1 MKNLKVVFM
10 GTPDFAVP
18 ILERLIEETNVL
30 LVVTQPDKVRGRNN
44 KVSFSPVKELAVKN
58 NIEVFQP
65 EKIKENYKI
74 IIDKN
79 PDIIITAA
87 YGQIIPEELLF
98 FSKYKAINVHAS
110 LLPKYRGG
118 APINRAIENGEKY
131 LGITIMYMDKLMDN
145 GDMISQRKIELKEE
159 DNFDTMNEKL
169 SILGR
174 DLLMDTLP
182 SVLSGTNE
190 REKQKEEDVTII
202 KLLKKEELLIDFNK
216 DAISVYNKIRS
227 LDSVPGAYA
236 FLNNKKYKLFDVRVG
251 SEKLDAVSKIID
263 IKDYLEIACKNGTIK
278 VYNIQEEGKKKMSIK
293 DFFNGHKKEEFLNK
307 RFNYEENN

>member
-1 MKNLKVVFM
+1 MKDLKVVFM

-18 ILERLIEETNVL
+18 ILEKLITDTEVL

-44 KVSFSPVKELAVKN
+44 KISFSPIKEIAVKN

-65 EKIKENYKI
+65 EKIKQDYQT

-98 FSKYKAINVHAS
+98 FTKYKAINVHAS

-159 DNFDTMNEKL
+159 DNFDTMNKKL

-182 SVLSGTNE
+182 SIINSTNE
-190 REKQKEEDVTII
+190 RIKQKEEDVTII
-202 KLLKKEELLIDFNK
+202 KLLNKEELLIDFNN
-216 DAISVYNKIRS
+216 DFVSVFNKIRS
-227 LDSVPGAYA
+227 LDSVPGAYT
-236 FLNNKKYKLFDVRVG
+236 FLNNKKYKLYDVRLGKNVIDEIG
-251 SEKLDAVSKIID
+251 KVVD

-278 VYNIQEEGKKKMSIK
+278 VYSIQEECNKKMNIK
-293 DFFNGHKKEEFLNK
+293 DFFNGHKKEDFLYK
-307 RFNYEENN
+307 RFNNEENN

>member
-1 MKNLKVVFM
+1 MKDLKVVFM

-18 ILERLIEETNVL
+18 ILEKLITDTEVL

-44 KVSFSPVKELAVKN
+44 KISFSPIKEIAVKN

-65 EKIKENYKI
+65 EKIKQDYQT

-98 FSKYKAINVHAS
+98 FTKYKAINVHAS

-118 APINRAIENGEKY
+118 TPINRAIENGEKY

-159 DNFDTMNEKL
+159 DNFDTMNKKL

-182 SVLSGTNE
+182 SIINSTNE
-190 REKQKEEDVTII
+190 RIKQKEEDVTII
-202 KLLKKEELLIDFNK
+202 KLLNKEELLIDFNN
-216 DAISVYNKIRS
+216 DFISVFNKIRS

-236 FLNNKKYKLFDVRVG
+236 FLNNKKYKLYDVRLGKNVIDEIG
-251 SEKLDAVSKIID
+251 KVVD

-278 VYNIQEEGKKKMSIK
+278 VYSIQEEGKKKMNIK
-293 DFFNGHKKEEFLNK
+293 DFFNGHKKEDFLYK
-307 RFNYEENN
+307 RFNNEENN

>member
-65 EKIKENYKI
+65 EKIKEDYKI

-145 GDMISQRKIELKEE
+145 GDMISQKKIELKEE

-227 LDSVPGAYA
+227 IDSVPGAYA

-251 SEKLDAVSKIID
+251 SEKLDDVSKIID

-278 VYNIQEEGKKKMSIK
+278 VYTIQEEGKKKMSIK
-293 DFFNGHKKEEFLNK
+293 NH
-307 RFNYEENN
+307 YH

>member
-1 MKNLKVVFM
+1 MKDLKVVFM

-18 ILERLIEETNVL
+18 ILEKLITDTEVL

-44 KVSFSPVKELAVKN
+44 KISVAPIKEIAVKN

-65 EKIKENYKI
+65 EKIKQDYQT

-98 FSKYKAINVHAS
+98 FTKYKAINVHAS

-159 DNFDTMNEKL
+159 DNFDTMNKKL

-182 SVLSGTNE
+182 SIINSTNE
-190 REKQKEEDVTII
+190 RIKQKEEDVTII
-202 KLLKKEELLIDFNK
+202 KLLNKEELLIDFNN
-216 DAISVYNKIRS
+216 DFISVFNKIRS

-236 FLNNKKYKLFDVRVG
+236 FLNNKKYKLYDVRLGKNVIDEIG
-251 SEKLDAVSKIID
+251 KIVD

-278 VYNIQEEGKKKMSIK
+278 VYSIQEEGKKKMNIK
-293 DFFNGHKKEEFLNK
+293 DFFNGHKKEDFLYK
-307 RFNYEENN
+307 RFNNEENN

>member
-1 MKNLKVVFM
+1 MKDLKVVFM

-18 ILERLIEETNVL
+18 ILEKLITDTEVL
-30 LVVTQPDKVRGRNN
+30 LIVTQPDKVRGRNN
-44 KVSFSPVKELAVKN
+44 KISFSPIKEIAVKN

-65 EKIKENYKI
+65 EKIKQDYQT

-98 FSKYKAINVHAS
+98 FTKYKAINVHAS

-159 DNFDTMNEKL
+159 DNFDTMNKKL

-182 SVLSGTNE
+182 SIINSTNE
-190 REKQKEEDVTII
+190 RIKQKEEDVTII
-202 KLLKKEELLIDFNK
+202 KLLNKEELLIDFNN
-216 DAISVYNKIRS
+216 DFVSVFNKIRS
-227 LDSVPGAYA
+227 LDSVPGAYT
-236 FLNNKKYKLFDVRVG
+236 FLNNKKYKLYDVRLGKNVIDEIG
-251 SEKLDAVSKIID
+251 KVVD

-278 VYNIQEEGKKKMSIK
+278 VYSIQEEGKKKMNIK
-293 DFFNGHKKEEFLNK
+293 DYFNGHKKEDFLYK
-307 RFNYEENN
+307 RFNNEENN

>member
-278 VYNIQEEGKKKMSIK
+278 VYTIQEEGKKKMSIK

>member
-1 MKNLKVVFM
+1 MKDLKVVFM

-18 ILERLIEETNVL
+18 ILEKLITDTEVL

-44 KVSFSPVKELAVKN
+44 KISFSPIKEIAVKN

-65 EKIKENYKI
+65 EKIKQDYQT

-98 FSKYKAINVHAS
+98 FTKYKAINVHAS

-159 DNFDTMNEKL
+159 DNFDTMNKKL

-182 SVLSGTNE
+182 SIINSTNE
-190 REKQKEEDVTII
+190 RIKQKEEDVTII
-202 KLLKKEELLIDFNK
+202 KLLNKEELLIDFNN
-216 DAISVYNKIRS
+216 DFISVFNKIRS

-236 FLNNKKYKLFDVRVG
+236 FLNNKKYKLYDVRLGKNVIDEIG
-251 SEKLDAVSKIID
+251 KVVD

-278 VYNIQEEGKKKMSIK
+278 VYYIQEEGKKKMNIK
-293 DFFNGHKKEEFLNK
+293 DFFNGHKKEDFLYK
-307 RFNYEENN
+307 RFNNEENN

>member
-1 MKNLKVVFM
+1 MKDLKVVFM

-18 ILERLIEETNVL
+18 ILEKLITDTEVL

-44 KVSFSPVKELAVKN
+44 KISFSPIKEIAVKN

-65 EKIKENYKI
+65 EKIKQDYQT

-98 FSKYKAINVHAS
+98 FTKHKAINVHAS

-159 DNFDTMNEKL
+159 DNFDTMNKKL

-182 SVLSGTNE
+182 SIINSTNE
-190 REKQKEEDVTII
+190 RIKQKEEDVTII
-202 KLLKKEELLIDFNK
+202 KLLNKEELLIDFNN
-216 DAISVYNKIRS
+216 DFISVFNKIRS

-236 FLNNKKYKLFDVRVG
+236 FLNNKKYKLYDVRLGKNVIDEIG
-251 SEKLDAVSKIID
+251 KIVD

-278 VYNIQEEGKKKMSIK
+278 VYSIQEEGKKKMNIK
-293 DFFNGHKKEEFLNK
+293 DFFNGHKKEDFLYK
-307 RFNYEENN
+307 RFNDEENN

>member
-1 MKNLKVVFM
+1 MKDLKVVFM

-18 ILERLIEETNVL
+18 ILEKLITDTEVL

-44 KVSFSPVKELAVKN
+44 KISFSPIKEIAVKN

-65 EKIKENYKI
+65 EKIKQDYQT

-98 FSKYKAINVHAS
+98 FTKYKAINVHAS

-159 DNFDTMNEKL
+159 DNFDTMNKRL

-182 SVLSGTNE
+182 SIINSTNE
-190 REKQKEEDVTII
+190 RIKQKEEDVTII
-202 KLLKKEELLIDFNK
+202 KLLNKEELLIDFNN
-216 DAISVYNKIRS
+216 DFVSVFNKIRS
-227 LDSVPGAYA
+227 LDSIPGAYA
-236 FLNNKKYKLFDVRVG
+236 FLNNKKYKLYDVRLG
-251 SEKLDAVSKIID
+251 KNIIDEIGKVVD

-278 VYNIQEEGKKKMSIK
+278 VYSIQEEGKKKMNIK
-293 DFFNGHKKEEFLNK
+293 DFFNGHKKEDFLYK
-307 RFNYEENN
+307 RFNNEENN

>member
-18 ILERLIEETNVL
+18 ILEKLITDTEVL

-44 KVSFSPVKELAVKN
+44 KISFSPIKEIAVKN

-65 EKIKENYKI
+65 EKIKQDYQT

-98 FSKYKAINVHAS
+98 FTKYKAINVHAS

-159 DNFDTMNEKL
+159 DNFDTMNKKL

-182 SVLSGTNE
+182 SIINSTNE
-190 REKQKEEDVTII
+190 RIKQKEEDVTII
-202 KLLKKEELLIDFNK
+202 KLLNKEELLIDFNN
-216 DAISVYNKIRS
+216 DFVSVFNKIRS

-236 FLNNKKYKLFDVRVG
+236 FLNNKKYKLYDVRLGKNVIDEIG
-251 SEKLDAVSKIID
+251 KLVD

-278 VYNIQEEGKKKMSIK
+278 VYSIQEEGKKKMNIK
-293 DFFNGHKKEEFLNK
+293 DFFNGHKKEDFLYK
-307 RFNYEENN
+307 RFNNEENN

>member
-65 EKIKENYKI
+65 EKIKEDYKI

-182 SVLSGTNE
+182 LVLSGTNE

-216 DAISVYNKIRS
+216 DAIFVYNKIRS

-251 SEKLDAVSKIID
+251 SEKLDDVSKIID

-278 VYNIQEEGKKKMSIK
+278 VYSIQEEGKKKMSIK

>member
-1 MKNLKVVFM
+1 MKDLKVVFM

-18 ILERLIEETNVL
+18 ILEKLITDTEVL

-44 KVSFSPVKELAVKN
+44 KISFSPIKEIAVKN

-65 EKIKENYKI
+65 EKIKQDYQT

-98 FSKYKAINVHAS
+98 FTKYKAINVHAS

-159 DNFDTMNEKL
+159 DNFDTMNKKL

-182 SVLSGTNE
+182 SIINSTNE
-190 REKQKEEDVTII
+190 IIKQKEEDVTII
-202 KLLKKEELLIDFNK
+202 KLLNKEELLIDFNN
-216 DAISVYNKIRS
+216 DFVSVFNKIRS

-236 FLNNKKYKLFDVRVG
+236 FLNNKKYKLYDVRLGKNVIDEIG
-251 SEKLDAVSKIID
+251 KVVD

-278 VYNIQEEGKKKMSIK
+278 VYSIQEEGKKKMNIK
-293 DFFNGHKKEEFLNK
+293 DFFNGHKKEDFLYK
-307 RFNYEENN
+307 RFNNEENN

>member
-44 KVSFSPVKELAVKN
+44 KVSFSPVKEVALKN

-65 EKIKENYKI
+65 ERIKEDYQV

-98 FSKYKAINVHAS
+98 FTKYKAINVHAS

-118 APINRAIENGEKY
+118 APISRAIENGEKY

-145 GDMISQRKIELKEE
+145 GDMISQRKIELQEE

-182 SVLSGTNE
+182 SILNATNE
-190 REKQKEEDVTII
+190 RIKQKEEDVTII

-236 FLNNKKYKLFDVRVG
+236 FLNNKKYKLFDVRLG
-251 SEKLDAVSKIID
+251 SKKIDTISKIID
-263 IKDYLEIACKNGTIK
+263 IKDYLEVACKNGTIK
-278 VYNIQEEGKKKMSIK
+278 IYSIQEEGKKKMSIK

>member
-65 EKIKENYKI
+65 EKIKEDYKI

-182 SVLSGTNE
+182 SILNATNE
-190 REKQKEEDVTII
+190 RIKQKEEDVTII

-251 SEKLDAVSKIID
+251 SEKLDDVSKIID
-263 IKDYLEIACKNGTIK
+263 IKDYLEIACKDGTIK
-278 VYNIQEEGKKKMSIK
+278 VYTIQEEGKKKMSIK

>member
-65 EKIKENYKI
+65 EKIKEDYKI

-174 DLLMDTLP
+174 DLLIDTLP

-278 VYNIQEEGKKKMSIK
+278 VYTIQEEGKKKMSIK

>member
-1 MKNLKVVFM
+1 MKDLKVVFM

-18 ILERLIEETNVL
+18 ILEKLITDTEVL

-44 KVSFSPVKELAVKN
+44 KISFSPIKEIAVKN

-65 EKIKENYKI
+65 EKIKQDYQT

-98 FSKYKAINVHAS
+98 FTKYKAINVHAS

-159 DNFDTMNEKL
+159 DNFVTMNKKL

-182 SVLSGTNE
+182 SIINSTNE
-190 REKQKEEDVTII
+190 RIKQKEEDVTII
-202 KLLKKEELLIDFNK
+202 KLLNKEELLIDFNN
-216 DAISVYNKIRS
+216 DFISVFNKIRS

-236 FLNNKKYKLFDVRVG
+236 FLNNKKYKLYDVRLGKNVIDEIG
-251 SEKLDAVSKIID
+251 KVVD

-278 VYNIQEEGKKKMSIK
+278 VYSIQEEGKKKMNIK
-293 DFFNGHKKEEFLNK
+293 DFFNGHKKEDFLYK
-307 RFNYEENN
+307 RFNNEENN

>member
-1 MKNLKVVFM
+1 MKDLKVVFM

-18 ILERLIEETNVL
+18 ILEKLITDTEVL

-44 KVSFSPVKELAVKN
+44 KISFSLIKEIAVKN

-65 EKIKENYKI
+65 EKIKQDYQT

-98 FSKYKAINVHAS
+98 FTKYKAINVHAS

-159 DNFDTMNEKL
+159 DNFDTMNKKL

-174 DLLMDTLP
+174 DLLMNTLP
-182 SVLSGTNE
+182 SIINSTNE
-190 REKQKEEDVTII
+190 RIKQKEEDVTII
-202 KLLKKEELLIDFNK
+202 KLLNKEELLIDFNN
-216 DAISVYNKIRS
+216 DFISVFNKIRS

-236 FLNNKKYKLFDVRVG
+236 FLNNKKYKLYDVRLG
-251 SEKLDAVSKIID
+251 KNIIDEIGKVVD
-263 IKDYLEIACKNGTIK
+263 IKDYLEIACKM
-278 VYNIQEEGKKKMSIK
+278 E
-293 DFFNGHKKEEFLNK
+293 L
-307 RFNYEENN
+307 

>member
-1 MKNLKVVFM
+1 MKDLKVVFM
-10 GTPDFAVP
+10 GTSDFAVP
-18 ILERLIEETNVL
+18 ILEKLITDTEVL

-44 KVSFSPVKELAVKN
+44 KISFSPIKEIAVKN

-65 EKIKENYKI
+65 EKIKQDYQT

-98 FSKYKAINVHAS
+98 FTKYKAINVHAS

-159 DNFDTMNEKL
+159 DNFDTMNKKL

-182 SVLSGTNE
+182 SIINSTNE
-190 REKQKEEDVTII
+190 RIKQKEEDVTII
-202 KLLKKEELLIDFNK
+202 KLLNKEELLIDFNN
-216 DAISVYNKIRS
+216 DFVSVFNKIRS

-236 FLNNKKYKLFDVRVG
+236 FLNNKKYKLYDVRLGKNVIDEIG
-251 SEKLDAVSKIID
+251 KVVD

-278 VYNIQEEGKKKMSIK
+278 VYSIQEEGKKKMNIK
-293 DFFNGHKKEEFLNK
+293 DFFNGHKKEDFLYK
-307 RFNYEENN
+307 RFNNEENN

>member
-1 MKNLKVVFM
+1 MKDLKVVFM

-18 ILERLIEETNVL
+18 ILEKLITDTEVL

-44 KVSFSPVKELAVKN
+44 KISFSPIKEIAVKN

-65 EKIKENYKI
+65 EKIKQDYQT

-98 FSKYKAINVHAS
+98 FTKYKAINVHAS

-159 DNFDTMNEKL
+159 DNFDTMNKKL

-182 SVLSGTNE
+182 SIINSTNE
-190 REKQKEEDVTII
+190 RIKQKEENVTII
-202 KLLKKEELLIDFNK
+202 KLLNKEELLIDFNN
-216 DAISVYNKIRS
+216 DFISVFNKIRS
-227 LDSVPGAYA
+227 LDSIPGAYA
-236 FLNNKKYKLFDVRVG
+236 FLNNKKYKLYDVRLGKNVIDEIG
-251 SEKLDAVSKIID
+251 KVVD

-278 VYNIQEEGKKKMSIK
+278 VYSIQEEGKKKMNIK
-293 DFFNGHKKEEFLNK
+293 DFFNGHKKEDFLYK
-307 RFNYEENN
+307 RFNNEENN

>member
-65 EKIKENYKI
+65 EKIKEDYKI

-110 LLPKYRGG
+110 FLPKYRGG

-251 SEKLDAVSKIID
+251 SEKLDDVSKIID
-263 IKDYLEIACKNGTIK
+263 IKDYLEIACKDGTIK
-278 VYNIQEEGKKKMSIK
+278 VYTIQEEGKKKMSIK

>member
-1 MKNLKVVFM
+1 MKDLKVVFM

-18 ILERLIEETNVL
+18 ILEKLILETNVL

-65 EKIKENYKI
+65 ERIKEDYQV

-98 FSKYKAINVHAS
+98 FTKYKAINVHAS

-118 APINRAIENGEKY
+118 APISRAIENGEKY

-251 SEKLDAVSKIID
+251 SEKLDDVSKIID

-278 VYNIQEEGKKKMSIK
+278 VYSIQEEGKKKMSIK

>member
-44 KVSFSPVKELAVKN
+44 KVSFSPVKKLAVKN

-65 EKIKENYKI
+65 EKIKEDYKI

-251 SEKLDAVSKIID
+251 SEKLDDVSKIID
-263 IKDYLEIACKNGTIK
+263 IKDYLEIACKDGTIK
-278 VYNIQEEGKKKMSIK
+278 VYTIQEEGKKKMSIK

>member
-1 MKNLKVVFM
+1 MKDLKVVFM

-18 ILERLIEETNVL
+18 ILEKLITDTEVL

-44 KVSFSPVKELAVKN
+44 KISFSPIKEIAVKN

-65 EKIKENYKI
+65 EKIKQDYQT

-98 FSKYKAINVHAS
+98 FTKYKAINVHAS

-159 DNFDTMNEKL
+159 DNFDTMNKKL

-182 SVLSGTNE
+182 SIINSTNE
-190 REKQKEEDVTII
+190 RIKQKEEDVTII
-202 KLLKKEELLIDFNK
+202 KLLNKEELLIDFNN
-216 DAISVYNKIRS
+216 DFVSVFNKIRS
-227 LDSVPGAYA
+227 CS
-236 FLNNKKYKLFDVRVG
+236 R
-251 SEKLDAVSKIID
+251 
-263 IKDYLEIACKNGTIK
+263 
-278 VYNIQEEGKKKMSIK
+278 SIY
-293 DFFNGHKKEEFLNK
+293 FFK
-307 RFNYEENN
+307 

>member
-1 MKNLKVVFM
+1 MKDLKVVFM

-18 ILERLIEETNVL
+18 ILEKLITDTEVL
-30 LVVTQPDKVRGRNN
+30 LIVTQPDKVRGRNN
-44 KVSFSPVKELAVKN
+44 KISFSPIKEIAIKN

-65 EKIKENYKI
+65 ETIKQDYQT

-98 FSKYKAINVHAS
+98 FTKYKAINVHAS

-159 DNFDTMNEKL
+159 DNFDTMNKKL

-182 SVLSGTNE
+182 SIINSTNE
-190 REKQKEEDVTII
+190 RIKQKEEDVTII
-202 KLLKKEELLIDFNK
+202 KLLNKEELLIDFNN
-216 DAISVYNKIRS
+216 DFVSVFNKIRS
-227 LDSVPGAYA
+227 LDSVPGAYT
-236 FLNNKKYKLFDVRVG
+236 FLNNKKYKLYDVRLGKNVIDEIG
-251 SEKLDAVSKIID
+251 KVVD

-278 VYNIQEEGKKKMSIK
+278 VYSIQEEGKKKMNIK
-293 DFFNGHKKEEFLNK
+293 DFFNGHKKEDFLYK
-307 RFNYEENN
+307 RFNNEENN

>member
-278 VYNIQEEGKKKMSIK
+278 VYTIQEEGKKKMSIK
-293 DFFNGHKKEEFLNK
+293 DFLNGHKKEEFLNK

>member
-1 MKNLKVVFM
+1 MKDLKVVFM

-18 ILERLIEETNVL
+18 ILEKLITDTEVL

-44 KVSFSPVKELAVKN
+44 KISFSPIKEIAVKN

-65 EKIKENYKI
+65 EKIKQDYQT

-98 FSKYKAINVHAS
+98 FTKYKAINVHAS

-159 DNFDTMNEKL
+159 DNFDTMNKKL

-182 SVLSGTNE
+182 SIINSTNK
-190 REKQKEEDVTII
+190 RIKQKEEDVTII
-202 KLLKKEELLIDFNK
+202 KLLNKEELLIDFNN
-216 DAISVYNKIRS
+216 DFISVFNKIRS
-227 LDSVPGAYA
+227 LDSVPGAYT
-236 FLNNKKYKLFDVRVG
+236 FLNNKKYKLYDVRLGKNVIDEIG
-251 SEKLDAVSKIID
+251 KVVD
-263 IKDYLEIACKNGTIK
+263 IKDYLEIVCKNGTIK
-278 VYNIQEEGKKKMSIK
+278 VYSIQEEGKKKMNIK
-293 DFFNGHKKEEFLNK
+293 DFFNGHKKEDFLYK
-307 RFNYEENN
+307 RFNNEENN

>member
-65 EKIKENYKI
+65 EKIKEDYKI

-263 IKDYLEIACKNGTIK
+263 IKDYLEIACKDGTIK
-278 VYNIQEEGKKKMSIK
+278 VYTIQEEGKKKMSIK

>member
-65 EKIKENYKI
+65 EKIKEDYKI

-278 VYNIQEEGKKKMSIK
+278 VYTIQEEGKKKMSIK

>member
-1 MKNLKVVFM
+1 MKDLKVVFM

-18 ILERLIEETNVL
+18 ILEKLITDTEVL

-44 KVSFSPVKELAVKN
+44 KISFSPIKEIAVKN

-65 EKIKENYKI
+65 EKIKQDYQT

-98 FSKYKAINVHAS
+98 FTKYKAINVHAS

-118 APINRAIENGEKY
+118 APINRAIENGERY

-159 DNFDTMNEKL
+159 DNFDTMNKKL

-182 SVLSGTNE
+182 SIINSTNE
-190 REKQKEEDVTII
+190 IIKQKEEDVTII
-202 KLLKKEELLIDFNK
+202 KLLNKEELLIDFNN
-216 DAISVYNKIRS
+216 DFISVFNKIRS

-236 FLNNKKYKLFDVRVG
+236 FLNNKKYKLYDVRLGKNVIDEIG
-251 SEKLDAVSKIID
+251 KIVD

-278 VYNIQEEGKKKMSIK
+278 VYSIQEEGKKKMNIK
-293 DFFNGHKKEEFLNK
+293 DFFNGHKKEDFLYK
-307 RFNYEENN
+307 RFNNEENN

>member
-1 MKNLKVVFM
+1 MKDLKVVFM

-18 ILERLIEETNVL
+18 ILEKLITDTEVL

-44 KVSFSPVKELAVKN
+44 KISFSPIKEVAVKN

-65 EKIKENYKI
+65 EKIKQDYQT

-98 FSKYKAINVHAS
+98 FTKYKAINVHAS

-159 DNFDTMNEKL
+159 DNFDTMNKKL

-182 SVLSGTNE
+182 SIINSTNE
-190 REKQKEEDVTII
+190 RIKQKEEDVTII
-202 KLLKKEELLIDFNK
+202 KLLNKEELLIDFNN
-216 DAISVYNKIRS
+216 DFISVFNKIRS

-236 FLNNKKYKLFDVRVG
+236 FLNNKKYKLYDVRL
-251 SEKLDAVSKIID
+251 EKNVIDEIGKVVD

-278 VYNIQEEGKKKMSIK
+278 VYSIQEEGKKKMNIK
-293 DFFNGHKKEEFLNK
+293 DFFNGHKKEDFLYK
-307 RFNYEENN
+307 RFNNEENN

>member
-65 EKIKENYKI
+65 EKIKEDYKI

-278 VYNIQEEGKKKMSIK
+278 IYSIQEEGKKKMSIK

>member
-1 MKNLKVVFM
+1 MKDLKVVFM

-18 ILERLIEETNVL
+18 ILEKLITDTEVL

-44 KVSFSPVKELAVKN
+44 KISFSPIKEIAVKN

-65 EKIKENYKI
+65 EKIKQDYQT

-98 FSKYKAINVHAS
+98 FTKYKAINVHAS

-159 DNFDTMNEKL
+159 DNFDTMNKKL

-182 SVLSGTNE
+182 SIINSTNE
-190 REKQKEEDVTII
+190 RIKQKEEDVTII
-202 KLLKKEELLIDFNK
+202 KLLNKEELLIDFNN
-216 DAISVYNKIRS
+216 DFVSVFNKIRS
-227 LDSVPGAYA
+227 LDSVPGAYT
-236 FLNNKKYKLFDVRVG
+236 FLNNKKYKLYDVRLG
-251 SEKLDAVSKIID
+251 KNIIDEIGKVVD

-278 VYNIQEEGKKKMSIK
+278 VYSIQEEGKKKMNIK
-293 DFFNGHKKEEFLNK
+293 DFFNGHKKEDFLYK
-307 RFNYEENN
+307 RFNNEENN

>member
-1 MKNLKVVFM
+1 MKDLKVVFM

-18 ILERLIEETNVL
+18 ILEKLITDTEVL

-44 KVSFSPVKELAVKN
+44 KISFSPIKEISVKN

-65 EKIKENYKI
+65 EKIKQDYQT

-98 FSKYKAINVHAS
+98 FTKYKAINVHAS

-159 DNFDTMNEKL
+159 DNFDTMNKKL

-182 SVLSGTNE
+182 SIINSTNE
-190 REKQKEEDVTII
+190 RIKQKEEDVTII
-202 KLLKKEELLIDFNK
+202 KLLNKEELLIDFNN
-216 DAISVYNKIRS
+216 DFVSVFNKIRS
-227 LDSVPGAYA
+227 LDSVPGAYT
-236 FLNNKKYKLFDVRVG
+236 FLNNKKYKLYDVRLG
-251 SEKLDAVSKIID
+251 KNIIDEIGKVVD

-278 VYNIQEEGKKKMSIK
+278 VYSIQEEGKKKMNIK
-293 DFFNGHKKEEFLNK
+293 DFFNGHKKEDFLYK
-307 RFNYEENN
+307 RFNNEENN

>member
-1 MKNLKVVFM
+1 M
-10 GTPDFAVP
+10 
-18 ILERLIEETNVL
+18 
-30 LVVTQPDKVRGRNN
+30 VVTQPDKVRGRNN
-44 KVSFSPVKELAVKN
+44 KISFSPIKEIAVKN

-65 EKIKENYKI
+65 EKIKQDYQT

-98 FSKYKAINVHAS
+98 FTKYKAINVHAS

-159 DNFDTMNEKL
+159 DNFDTMNKKL

-182 SVLSGTNE
+182 SIINSTNE
-190 REKQKEEDVTII
+190 RIKQKEEDVTII
-202 KLLKKEELLIDFNK
+202 KLLNKEELLIDFNN
-216 DAISVYNKIRS
+216 DFVSVFNKIRS
-227 LDSVPGAYA
+227 LDSVPGAYT
-236 FLNNKKYKLFDVRVG
+236 FLNNKKYKLYDVRLG
-251 SEKLDAVSKIID
+251 KNIIDEIGKVVD

-278 VYNIQEEGKKKMSIK
+278 VYSIQEEGKKKMNIK
-293 DFFNGHKKEEFLNK
+293 DFFNGHKKEDFLYK
-307 RFNYEENN
+307 RFNNEENN

>member
-1 MKNLKVVFM
+1 MKDLKVVFM

-18 ILERLIEETNVL
+18 ILEKLITDTEVL

-44 KVSFSPVKELAVKN
+44 KISFSPIKEIAVKN

-65 EKIKENYKI
+65 EKIKQDYQT

-87 YGQIIPEELLF
+87 YGQIIPEKLLF
-98 FSKYKAINVHAS
+98 FTKYKAINVHAS

-131 LGITIMYMDKLMDN
+131 LGITIMHMDKLMDN

-159 DNFDTMNEKL
+159 DNFDTMNKKL

-182 SVLSGTNE
+182 SIINSTNE
-190 REKQKEEDVTII
+190 RIKQKEEDITII
-202 KLLKKEELLIDFNK
+202 KLLNKEELLIDFNN
-216 DAISVYNKIRS
+216 DFISVFNKIRS

-236 FLNNKKYKLFDVRVG
+236 FLNNKKYKLYDVRLG
-251 SEKLDAVSKIID
+251 KNIIDEIGKVVD

-278 VYNIQEEGKKKMSIK
+278 VYSIQEEGKKKMNIK
-293 DFFNGHKKEEFLNK
+293 DFFNGHKKEDFLYK
-307 RFNYEENN
+307 RFNNEENN

>member
-1 MKNLKVVFM
+1 MKDLKVVFM

-18 ILERLIEETNVL
+18 ILEKLITDTEVL

-44 KVSFSPVKELAVKN
+44 KISFSPIKEIAVKN

-65 EKIKENYKI
+65 EKIKQDYQT

-98 FSKYKAINVHAS
+98 FTKYKAINVHAS

-159 DNFDTMNEKL
+159 DNFDTMNKKL

-182 SVLSGTNE
+182 SIINSTNE
-190 REKQKEEDVTII
+190 RIKQKEEDVTII
-202 KLLKKEELLIDFNK
+202 KLLNKEELLIDFNN
-216 DAISVYNKIRS
+216 DFVSVFNKIRS
-227 LDSVPGAYA
+227 LDSVPGAYT
-236 FLNNKKYKLFDVRVG
+236 FLNNKKYKLYDVRLGKNVIDEIG
-251 SEKLDAVSKIID
+251 KVVD

-278 VYNIQEEGKKKMSIK
+278 VYSIQKEGKKKMNIK
-293 DFFNGHKKEEFLNK
+293 DFFNGHKKEDFLYK
-307 RFNYEENN
+307 RFNNEENN

>member
-1 MKNLKVVFM
+1 MKDLKVVFM

-18 ILERLIEETNVL
+18 ILEKLITDTEVL

-44 KVSFSPVKELAVKN
+44 KISFSPIKEIAVKN

-65 EKIKENYKI
+65 EKIKQDYQT

-98 FSKYKAINVHAS
+98 FTKYKAINVHAS

-159 DNFDTMNEKL
+159 DNFDTMNKKL

-182 SVLSGTNE
+182 SIINSTNE
-190 REKQKEEDVTII
+190 RIKQKEEYVTII
-202 KLLKKEELLIDFNK
+202 KLLNKEELLIDFNN
-216 DAISVYNKIRS
+216 DFISVFNKIRS
-227 LDSVPGAYA
+227 LDSVPGAYT
-236 FLNNKKYKLFDVRVG
+236 FLNNKKYKLYDVRLGKNVIDEIG
-251 SEKLDAVSKIID
+251 KVVD

-278 VYNIQEEGKKKMSIK
+278 VYSIQEEGKKKMNIK
-293 DFFNGHKKEEFLNK
+293 DFFNGHKKEDFLYK
-307 RFNYEENN
+307 RFNNEENN

>member
-1 MKNLKVVFM
+1 MKDLKVVFM
-10 GTPDFAVP
+10 GTPYFAVP
-18 ILERLIEETNVL
+18 ILEKLITDTEVL

-44 KVSFSPVKELAVKN
+44 KISFSPIKEIAVKN

-65 EKIKENYKI
+65 EKIKQDYQT

-98 FSKYKAINVHAS
+98 FTKYKAINVHAS

-159 DNFDTMNEKL
+159 DNFDTMNKKL

-174 DLLMDTLP
+174 NLLMDTLP
-182 SVLSGTNE
+182 SIINSTNE
-190 REKQKEEDVTII
+190 RIKQKEEDVTII
-202 KLLKKEELLIDFNK
+202 KLLNKEELLIDFNN
-216 DAISVYNKIRS
+216 DFVSVFNKIRS
-227 LDSVPGAYA
+227 LDSVPGAYT
-236 FLNNKKYKLFDVRVG
+236 FLNNKKYKLYDVRLGKNVINEIG
-251 SEKLDAVSKIID
+251 KVVD

-278 VYNIQEEGKKKMSIK
+278 VYSIQEEGKKKMNIK
-293 DFFNGHKKEEFLNK
+293 DFFNGHKKEDFLYK
-307 RFNYEENN
+307 RFNNEENN

>member
-1 MKNLKVVFM
+1 MKDLKVVFM

-18 ILERLIEETNVL
+18 ILEKLITDTEVL

-44 KVSFSPVKELAVKN
+44 KISFSPIKEIAVKN

-65 EKIKENYKI
+65 EKVKQDYQT

-98 FSKYKAINVHAS
+98 FTKYKAINVHAS

-159 DNFDTMNEKL
+159 DNFDTMNKKL

-182 SVLSGTNE
+182 SIINSTNE
-190 REKQKEEDVTII
+190 RIKQKEEDVTII
-202 KLLKKEELLIDFNK
+202 KLLNKEELLIDFNN
-216 DAISVYNKIRS
+216 DFVSVFNKIRS

-236 FLNNKKYKLFDVRVG
+236 FLNNKKYKLYDVRLGKNVIDEIG
-251 SEKLDAVSKIID
+251 KVVD

-278 VYNIQEEGKKKMSIK
+278 VYSIQEEGKKKMNIK
-293 DFFNGHKKEEFLNK
+293 DFFNGHKKEDFLYK
-307 RFNYEENN
+307 RFNNEENN

>member
-1 MKNLKVVFM
+1 MKDLKVVFM

-18 ILERLIEETNVL
+18 ILEKLITDTEVL

-44 KVSFSPVKELAVKN
+44 KISFSPIKEIAVKN

-65 EKIKENYKI
+65 EKIKQDYQT
-74 IIDKN
+74 IIDKK

-98 FSKYKAINVHAS
+98 FTKYKAINVHAS

-159 DNFDTMNEKL
+159 DNFDTMNKKL

-182 SVLSGTNE
+182 SIINSTNE
-190 REKQKEEDVTII
+190 RIKQKEEDVTII
-202 KLLKKEELLIDFNK
+202 KLLNKEELLIDFNN
-216 DAISVYNKIRS
+216 DFVSVFNKIRS

-236 FLNNKKYKLFDVRVG
+236 FLNHKKYKLYDVRLG
-251 SEKLDAVSKIID
+251 KNIIDEIGKVVD

-278 VYNIQEEGKKKMSIK
+278 VYSIQEEGKKKMNIK
-293 DFFNGHKKEEFLNK
+293 DFFNGHKKEDFLYK
-307 RFNYEENN
+307 RFNNEENN